1 MSVSGS
7 KNEINSNINSIC
19 SCFDKLDNNIE
30 KITRKIDEISNAFFK
45 YSYNMSLQQNETN
58 SYLKFQIELLK
69 NEKAYYKK
77 VKVSLK
83 NKLVKDIYIIAESIV
98 MLLGSIENIQI
109 DNKEAKNSILKR
121 VNSLK
126 NYNSKIETS
135 EVLELVNSTLFNL
148 ELIDAFVK
156 VFDEFIKDTIKQN
169 KRENLHCNNF
179 KVTLENKQQHIILEH
194 QKFTN
199 KLEELVEYFLK
210 CTEQL
215 SEQLD
220 HQKLLDFLVVKND

>member
-1 MSVSGS
+1 MVGGF
-7 KNEINSNINSIC
+7 KGEINNNINSIC
-19 SCFDKLDNNIE
+19 SCFDKLDDNIE
-30 KITRKIDEISNAFFK
+30 KINRKIDEISTAFFK
-45 YSYNMSLQQNETN
+45 YSYNMSLQENQNN

-69 NEKAYYKK
+69 NERIYYNK
-77 VKVSLK
+77 VKKNLK
-83 NKLVKDIYIIAESIV
+83 EKLVKDIYTIAESII
-98 MLLGSIENIQI
+98 MLLGSIENIHI
-109 DNKEAKNSILKR
+109 DRVEEKTAILKR

-135 EVLELVNSTLFNL
+135 EILELVNSTLHNL
-148 ELIDAFVK
+148 ELIDVFVK
-156 VFDEFIKDTIKQN
+156 VFDAFIKETITQN
-169 KRENLHCNNF
+169 RRDNLHCNNF

>member
-98 MLLGSIENIQI
+98 MLLGSIENIHI

-126 NYNSKIETS
+126 NYNS
-135 EVLELVNSTLFNL
+135 N
-148 ELIDAFVK
+148 
-156 VFDEFIKDTIKQN
+156 
-169 KRENLHCNNF
+169 
-179 KVTLENKQQHIILEH
+179 II
-194 QKFTN
+194 F
-199 KLEELVEYFLK
+199 
-210 CTEQL
+210 
-215 SEQLD
+215 
-220 HQKLLDFLVVKND
+220 